1 MVAEMRKRKRAD
13 EFEEIQ
19 RKRAEKREQDRK
31 SWKERSIVQALLQKH
46 LRDWNCQL
54 VKVYV
59 GCEDGPIINK
69 RWFARVW
76 KSSFFDYHCVIVM
89 SDGGDSDT
97 EGVAD
102 PVTLISKLD
111 VSNPLHLHS
120 NDSAVLTVVSV
131 KLKGTENYQVWAN
144 AMLLSLEGK
153 NKIGFI
159 DGTCRKSMTDDV
171 LAKQWDRVNAVV
183 LGWILNSI
191 SEELFLGQIFSKK
204 AKHVWKELK
213 ETYHKVDGSVIFNL
227 HHKINTIKQNGSEL
241 SGYYHK
247 LNALWKQYDAMV
259 ELPNCLC
266 AAASDFKKHNQLLKL
281 MQFLMGLDDS
291 YMSIRSSILSRE
303 TLPDVKIAYAIISS
317 EESHRM
323 ASGSV
328 SGHTQRTQT
337 SAFMSKESHRMASD
351 SVGVYTI

>member
-1 MVAEMRKRKRAD
+1 
-13 EFEEIQ
+13 
-19 RKRAEKREQDRK
+19 
-31 SWKERSIVQALLQKH
+31 
-46 LRDWNCQL
+46 
-54 VKVYV
+54 
-59 GCEDGPIINK
+59 
-69 RWFARVW
+69 
-76 KSSFFDYHCVIVM
+76 M

-97 EGVAD
+97 QGVAD

-144 AMLLSLEGK
+144 AMLLFLEGK

-171 LAKQWDRVNAVV
+171 LAKQWDRVNVVV

-191 SEELFLGQIFSKK
+191 SEEF
-204 AKHVWKELK
+204 
-213 ETYHKVDGSVIFNL
+213 L
-227 HHKINTIKQNGSEL
+227 HHKINTIKQNGSNL
-241 SGYYHK
+241 SDYNHK
-247 LNALWKQYDAMV
+247 LNALWKQYDAMI

-266 AAASDFKKHNQLLKL
+266 TAASEFKKHNQLLKL

-303 TLPDVKIAYAIISS
+303 TLPDVKVAYAIISS
-317 EESHRM
+317 EESHRI
-323 ASGSV
+323 AFGSV
-328 SGHTQRTQT
+328 SGPSQRAQT
-337 SAFMSKESHRMASD
+337 SAFLFNGPARNNF
-351 SVGVYTI
+351 